1 MLFTCCRVLVGATLI
16 ALGSAVSISGQATV
30 TADLPAILKGAAEKR
45 LGYIDEF
52 KNLLSQETKSFEIY
66 DRKGE
71 VKKRRSVVSTFIVYQ
86 LAKKENAVTEFRNVI
101 SVDGKN
107 VGDSDKRAQDFFE
120 EVAKA
125 DTSNKEL
132 EKIDKEGSRFDEE
145 ISVNGLTLYQAAVI
159 AEHFRPYFEF
169 TLEETEMMAG
179 RQVYRVAYRQTR
191 DSPYVSLDPKRPAT
205 DGKLTLVYDL
215 DLGSPRSTVGRL
227 NGTFWID
234 TDSLRVRKEK
244 RVLTVRS
251 EDMPAAV
258 PALETVLEYQ
268 DSSFEILTPS
278 RLSFTQYIV
287 ARKGQES
294 RKELMVVFDYANFT
308 KPDVEVRSADVKD

>member
-1 MLFTCCRVLVGATLI
+1 MLFSCCRVLVGATLI
-16 ALGSAVSISGQATV
+16 ALGSAVSISGQSTV

-159 AEHFRPYFEF
+159 ADHFRPYFEF
-169 TLEETEMMAG
+169 TLEGTEMMAD

-234 TDSLRVRKEK
+234 TDSMRVRKEK

-308 KPDVEVRSADVKD
+308 KPDVEVRSADIKD

>member
-1 MLFTCCRVLVGATLI
+1 MLFTCCRDLVGATLF

-125 DTSNKEL
+125 DSSNKEL

-169 TLEETEMMAG
+169 TLEGTEMIAG

-308 KPDVEVRSADVKD
+308 KPDVEVRSADIKD

>member
-1 MLFTCCRVLVGATLI
+1 MLFTCYRVLVGATLI
-16 ALGSAVSISGQATV
+16 ALGSAISISGQATV

-125 DTSNKEL
+125 DSSNKEL

-145 ISVNGLTLYQAAVI
+145 ISVNGLTLYQAAVL

-169 TLEETEMMAG
+169 TLEGTEMMAG

-308 KPDVEVRSADVKD
+308 KPDVEVRSADIKD